1 MRSWRLALSALVTL
15 VLFAG
20 DARAEYPDHT
30 IRLIVPFSAGGA
42 NDSVARLVANKL
54 GPILGQTVV
63 VENRPGGGTVRG
75 TALVASA
82 GPDGYTL
89 LLISPAHTINPY
101 INKTLP
107 YNTLNDFTP
116 ISQITR
122 SAYVL
127 VTAPESKFKSV
138 SDFRHFAETGKSQ
151 INFGSSGVGS
161 APYLAGQLFASRLGL
176 KAVHVPYQ
184 GGGPALIG
192 IMRGDIDMYFSSAA
206 GARPVIES
214 NKVRALAVSGDR
226 RLKALPD
233 VPTVAEAGVDGFA
246 INGWYGIVG
255 PANMPPE
262 VTAKLN
268 KAIAE
273 ALKDPGLIAPLE
285 QEGEEVVGSTPDQFG
300 ALVREDLEKYRGIV
314 VSSGI
319 EPH

>member
-1 MRSWRLALSALVTL
+1 MKLCCRALSALVTL
-15 VLFAG
+15 VLFFDG
-20 DARAEYPDHT
+20 ARAEYPDRT

-54 GPILGQTVV
+54 GPILGQPVIV
-63 VENRPGGGTVRG
+63 DNRPGGGTVRG

-82 GPDGYTL
+82 DPDGYTL

-107 YNTLNDFTP
+107 YKTLSAFTP

-122 SAYVL
+122 SSYIL

-138 SDFRHFAETGKSQ
+138 ADFRRFAKENKGQ

-161 APYLAGQLFASRLGL
+161 APYLAGQLFASRIGL
-176 KAVHVPYQ
+176 TAVHVPYQ
-184 GGGPALIG
+184 GGGPALVAI
-192 IMRGDIDMYFSSAA
+192 IRGDIDMYFSSVA
-206 GARPVIES
+206 GARPMIES
-214 NKVRALAVSGDR
+214 NKVDALAVSGDR
-226 RLKALPD
+226 RLKAFPD
-233 VPTVAEAGVDGFA
+233 LPTVAESGVDGFA

-255 PANMPPE
+255 PANMPAE
-262 VTAKLN
+262 VTTKLN
-268 KAIAE
+268 KAIDE
-273 ALKDPGLIAPLE
+273 ATKDPGLIAALE
-285 QEGEEVVGSTPDQFG
+285 QEGEEVAASTPDQFG
-300 ALVREDLEKYRGIV
+300 ALVREDLERYHGIV

>member
-1 MRSWRLALSALVTL
+1 MKSWRRALGALVILVLSA
-15 VLFAG
+15 G
-20 DARAEYPDHT
+20 GARAEFPDRT

-54 GPILGQTVV
+54 GPILGQTVIV
-63 VENRPGGGTVRG
+63 DNRPGGGTVRG

-82 GPDGYTL
+82 DPDGYTL

-107 YNTLNDFTP
+107 YKTLSDFTP

-127 VTAPESKFKSV
+127 VTAPESRFKSV
-138 SDFRHFAETGKSQ
+138 ADFRRLAETGKSQ

-176 KAVHVPYQ
+176 TAVHVPYQ

-192 IMRGDIDMYFSSAA
+192 VMRGDIDMYFSSAA
-206 GARPVIES
+206 GARPMIES

-233 VPTVAEAGVDGFA
+233 VPTVAEAGVEGFA

-255 PANMPPE
+255 PANMPAE

-268 KAIAE
+268 RAIAE

-285 QEGEEVVGSTPDQFG
+285 QEGEEVAGSTPDQFG

>member
-1 MRSWRLALSALVTL
+1 MTSLRAVFSALLGL

-20 DARAEYPDHT
+20 SASAEYPDHP

-42 NDSVARLVANKL
+42 NDSVARLIANRL
-54 GPILGQTVV
+54 GPILGQTVI

-75 TALVASA
+75 TATVASA
-82 GPDGYTL
+82 RPDGYTL

-107 YNTLNDFTP
+107 YSTLNDFTP
-116 ISQITR
+116 IGQITR

-127 VTAPESKFKSV
+127 VTPPNSKFKSV
-138 SDFRHFAETGKSQ
+138 ADFRRFAEKGKGQ
-151 INFGSSGVGS
+151 VNFGSSGVGS
-161 APYLAGQLFASRLGL
+161 APYLAGQLFASRIGL
-176 KAVHVPYQ
+176 LAIHVPYQ

-192 IMRGDIDMYFSSAA
+192 IIRGDIDLYFSSVA
-206 GARPVIES
+206 GARPMIEA
-214 NKVRALAVSGDR
+214 NKVRALAVSSDR
-226 RLKALPD
+226 RLKALPE

-255 PANMPPE
+255 PANMPAE

-268 KAIAE
+268 GAIAE
-273 ALKDPGLIAPLE
+273 ALKDPQLIGPLE
-285 QEGEEVVGSTPDQFG
+285 QEGEEVAGGTPDQFG
-300 ALVREDLEKYRGIV
+300 ALVRKDLEKYRGIV

>member
-127 VTAPESKFKSV
+127 VTSPESKFKSV
-138 SDFRHFAETGKSQ
+138 ADFRRLGETGKGQ

-206 GARPVIES
+206 GARPMIES
-214 NKVRALAVSGDR
+214 SKVRALAVSGDR
-226 RLKALPD
+226 RLRALPD

-255 PANMPPE
+255 PANMPAE

-268 KAIAE
+268 KAITQ

-285 QEGEEVVGSTPDQFG
+285 GEGEEVAGSTPDQFG
-300 ALVREDLEKYRGIV
+300 TLVREDLEKYRGIV

>member
-1 MRSWRLALSALVTL
+1 MTSLRAVIGALLGL

-20 DARAEYPDHT
+20 SASAEYPDHP

-42 NDSVARLVANKL
+42 NDSVARLIANRL
-54 GPILGQTVV
+54 GPILGQTVI

-75 TALVASA
+75 TATVASA
-82 GPDGYTL
+82 SPDGYTL

-107 YNTLNDFTP
+107 YSTLNDFTP

-127 VTAPESKFKSV
+127 VTPPNSKFKSV
-138 SDFRHFAETGKSQ
+138 ADFRSFAEKGKGQVS
-151 INFGSSGVGS
+151 FGSSGVGS

-176 KAVHVPYQ
+176 QAIHVPYQ

-192 IMRGDIDMYFSSAA
+192 VIRGDIDLYFSSVA
-206 GARPVIES
+206 GARPMIETS
-214 NKVRALAVSGDR
+214 KVRALAVSSDR

-255 PANMPPE
+255 PANMPAG

-268 KAIAE
+268 RAIAQ
-273 ALKDPGLIAPLE
+273 ALKDPQLIAPLE
-285 QEGEEVVGSTPDQFG
+285 GEGEEVASSTPDQFG
-300 ALVREDLEKYRGIV
+300 TLVKDDLEKYRGLV